1 MSVPTLYDFELD
13 DQCYKVRLMLGLLG
27 MDCVRVAVDMLPG
40 REQTRPPLAELN
52 PLGTLPILVDGA
64 LVLREAEPIL
74 VYLARCCDPRAG
86 WLPRTAAALA
96 SVTMWL
102 HFAISALGPVS
113 RARQQAIF
121 GQADPEEAIAGAERA
136 FRVMEDHMTRRGLE
150 EDAAWFV
157 GDGPTLAEIA
167 LFPAIALSR
176 DVGIDHE
183 AYPALRRWMRRVRT
197 LPGFVGMPGIPQDH

>member
-13 DQCYKVRLMLGLLG
+13 DQCYKVRLLLGLLG
-27 MDCVRVAVDMLPG
+27 LDCVRVAVDMLPG
-40 REQTRPPLAELN
+40 GEQTRPPLSLLN

-74 VYLARCCDPRAG
+74 VYLARSHDAQAG
-86 WLPRTAAALA
+86 WLPQTAAPLA

-113 RARQQAIF
+113 RARQHAIF
-121 GQADPEEAIAGAERA
+121 GQSDPAEATGGAERA
-136 FRVMEDHMTRRGLE
+136 FRIMEDHMTRRGL

-183 AYPALRRWMRRVRT
+183 AYPALRRWMRRVRM
-197 LPGFVGMPGIPQDH
+197 LPGFVGMPGIPEHH